1 LIWSSSTYDLGERV
15 VKLSIIVPSNRDS
28 LGAYAR
34 IMQACSWASD
44 TIEVVVRDNS
54 GSPQKRAILE
64 RIQRPNCRVIIADPC
79 DANTNFQ
86 EGLRASAGEFVVFLG
101 DDDGGLD
108 RGMAAIGVMAARLA
122 EDASVAGITGAYVL
136 EQTDTSYVVSYPKI
150 DSDAVADRVAGYLG
164 YQGPNLIFYSAVRR
178 SVLLETWAF
187 ILEHPLSL
195 SFHDHFFS
203 LIYLLC
209 GRFVHVGRIAFIY
222 DNANWETVDVGA
234 GRDLKV
240 YAAAGLDPAI
250 RQLQW
255 MLCGFEGA
263 SIILQSRFGL
273 RHSLAERQ
281 AMANQWFEVMFRR
294 FVGDANARYD
304 SKLTAEANHLHAKWR
319 QGFPNFTLDSLL
331 ADICAFIALTSPEK
345 AEAYRA
351 FWTGVAAGSA
361 S

>member
-1 LIWSSSTYDLGERV
+1 MR
-15 VKLSIIVPSNRDS
+15 LSIIVPSNRDS
-28 LGAYAR
+28 LGADAR

-54 GSPQKRAILE
+54 GSPQKRAVLE
-64 RIQRPNCRVIIADPC
+64 RIQQPNCRIIIAEPC

-86 EGLRASAGEFVVFLG
+86 EGLRASTGEFVVFLG

-108 RGMAAIGVMAARLA
+108 RGIAAIGRVAAQVA
-122 EDASVAGITGAYVL
+122 GDPSVAGITGAYVL
-136 EQTDTSYVVSYPKI
+136 EQTDTSYVVSYPKV
-150 DSDAVADRVAGYLG
+150 DSNAVVDRVAGYLG
-164 YQGPNLIFYSAVRR
+164 YQGPNLIFYSAIRR
-178 SVLLETWAF
+178 SILTDTWDF
-187 ILEHPLSL
+187 LFSHPFAL

-203 LIYLLC
+203 LTYLLS
-209 GRFVHVGRIAFIY
+209 GRFVHVGRVAFIY
-222 DNANWETVDVGA
+222 DNANWETVDVGV
-234 GRDLKV
+234 GRDIKL

-273 RHSLAERQ
+273 RYSLAERQ

-294 FVGDANARYD
+294 FAGDANARFD
-304 SKLTAEANHLHAKWR
+304 SPLMAEATALHAKWR
-319 QGFPNFTLDSLL
+319 QGFPNFQLESLL
-331 ADICAFIALTSPEK
+331 ADICDFIRRTSPEK
-345 AEAYRA
+345 AQAYHD
-351 FWTGVAAGSA
+351 FWTRVAVAPA

>member
-1 LIWSSSTYDLGERV
+1 
-15 VKLSIIVPSNRDS
+15 VKLSVIVPSNRDS

-54 GSPQKRAILE
+54 GSAQKRTVLEAI
-64 RIQRPNCRVIIADPC
+64 QQPNCRIIIAEPC

-86 EGLRASAGEFVVFLG
+86 EGLRASTGEFVVFLG

-108 RGMAAIGVMAARLA
+108 RGMAAIGATAARVA
-122 EDASVAGITGAYVL
+122 DDPSVAGITGAYVL
-136 EQTDTSYVVSYPKI
+136 EQTDTSYIVSYPKV
-150 DSDAVADRVAGYLG
+150 DSAAVADRVSGYLG

-178 SVLLETWAF
+178 SVLIDTWAF
-187 ILEHPLSL
+187 ILGHPLSL

-203 LIYLLC
+203 LIYLLS
-209 GRFVHVGRIAFIY
+209 GRFVHVGRVAFIY
-222 DNANWETVDVGA
+222 DNANWETVDVGV

-273 RHSLAERQ
+273 RFSLAERQ

-294 FVGDANARYD
+294 FAGDANARFE
-304 SKLTAEANHLHAKWR
+304 SPLMAEATALHAKWR
-319 QGFPNFTLDSLL
+319 QGFPNFTLESLL
-331 ADICAFIALTSPEK
+331 ADICDFIRRTSPER
-345 AEAYRA
+345 AEAYHD
-351 FWTGVAAGSA
+351 FWTRVATAPA

>member
-1 LIWSSSTYDLGERV
+1 M
-15 VKLSIIVPSNRDS
+15 KLSLIVPSNRDS

-54 GSPQKRAILE
+54 GSAQKRRVLE
-64 RIQRPNCRVIIADPC
+64 AIQRPNCRIIIAEPC

-86 EGLRASAGEFVVFLG
+86 EGLRASTGEFVVFLG

-108 RGMAAIGVMAARLA
+108 RGMAAIGAMADRVA
-122 EDASVAGITGAYVL
+122 EDMTVAGITGAYVL
-136 EQTDTSYVVSYPKI
+136 EQTDTSYIVSYPKV
-150 DSDAVADRVAGYLG
+150 DSAAVADRVSGYLG
-164 YQGPNLIFYSAVRR
+164 YQGPNRIFYSAVRR
-178 SVLLETWAF
+178 SVLTDTWAF
-187 ILEHPLSL
+187 ILDHPLSL

-203 LIYLLC
+203 LIYLLS
-209 GRFVHVGRIAFIY
+209 GRFVHVGRLAFIY
-222 DNANWETVDVGA
+222 DNANWETAGVGA
-234 GRDLKV
+234 DRDIKA

-273 RHSLAERQ
+273 RYSPAERQ

-294 FVGDANARYD
+294 FVGDANARYE
-304 SKLTAEANHLHAKWR
+304 SELMAEANRLHEKWR
-319 QGFPNFTLDSLL
+319 QGFPNFQLENLL
-331 ADICAFIALTSPEK
+331 ADICDFIRLTSPEK

-351 FWTGVAAGSA
+351 FWTGAAVAAA